1 MGQSFSSCTTKPLF
15 EDSISIYLFPSMIQ
29 PLCDSYVEVTSSNAA
44 QRAHLQWASR
54 CHKVAKH
61 LDPWNTLGTEDCAL
75 LAESYY
81 RQLGL

>member
-1 MGQSFSSCTTKPLF
+1 
-15 EDSISIYLFPSMIQ
+15 MIQ

-81 RQLGL
+81 RQLGLWRGPCNVILLERVAIRASKSEFPR